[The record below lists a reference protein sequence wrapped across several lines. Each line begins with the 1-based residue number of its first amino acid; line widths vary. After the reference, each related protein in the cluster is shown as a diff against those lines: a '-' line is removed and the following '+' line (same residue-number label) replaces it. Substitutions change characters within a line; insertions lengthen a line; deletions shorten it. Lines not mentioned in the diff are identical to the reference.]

1 MQRCIPSDVVIR
13 VCAIDYSTSLTARDF
28 TREGSVKTRSS
39 RAAIAALAVPAV
51 LLFAGCT
58 SSAAGPSDSSSAS
71 SAPTS
76 AGATTSPPSSSSPPM
91 SPSASVTSSSAA
103 STGTPTPANPWPSDL
118 TPDQA
123 TAAAAAIT
131 AYTGLWRIVDQA
143 FAAPGQDWSTA
154 VAGYATASAQTSLL
168 EGVMQ
173 TAARGQRRVGST
185 NIAPQVT
192 SVDLGLVTIRDC
204 VDSTGVDI
212 LNSAGDAIT
221 APDAPGSYRRH
232 VSTAHVGQVQTG
244 QWLVSDTVEDWS
256 AKC

>member
-1 MQRCIPSDVVIR
+1 MR
-13 VCAIDYSTSLTARDF
+13 
-28 TREGSVKTRSS
+28 TRSS
-39 RAAIAALAVPAV
+39 RAAIAALAAAAAPAV

-58 SSAAGPSDSSSAS
+58 SSAAGPSESSSAS
-71 SAPTS
+71 STPTVTVV
-76 AGATTSPPSSSSPPM
+76 TTASSPPSSSSTPM
-91 SPSASVTSSSAA
+91 SPSASVTSSSAV
-103 STGTPTPANPWPSDL
+103 STGTPTPANPWPSTL

-131 AYTGLWRIVDQA
+131 AYTGLWKIVDQA
-143 FAAPGQDWSTA
+143 FAAPGQDWSA
-154 VAGYATASAQTSLL
+154 AIAGYATASAQTSLL
-168 EGVMQ
+168 EGLKQ

-212 LNSAGDAIT
+212 LNSAGEAIT

-244 QWLVSDTVEDWS
+244 QWLVSDTDEDWS

>member
-1 MQRCIPSDVVIR
+1 V
-13 VCAIDYSTSLTARDF
+13 T
-28 TREGSVKTRSS
+28 TRS
-39 RAAIAALAVPAV
+39 RARGSAIAALAVSAA

-58 SSAAGPSDSSSAS
+58 SSVAGPSDSYSAS
-71 SAPTS
+71 STPTS
-76 AGATTSPPSSSSPPM
+76 TGATTTSPPSSSSPPM
-91 SPSASVTSSSAA
+91 SPSASVTSSSAV
-103 STGTPTPANPWPSDL
+103 STGTLTSANPWPSNL

-131 AYTGLWRIVDQA
+131 AYTGLWKIVDQA
-143 FAAPGQDWSTA
+143 FAAPGQDWSAA

-168 EGVMQ
+168 EGLKQ

-185 NIAPQVT
+185 TIAPQVT
-192 SVDLGLVTIRDC
+192 SVDLGLVTISDC

-212 LNSAGDAIT
+212 LNSAGEAIT

-232 VSTAHVGQVQTG
+232 LSTAHVGQVQTG

>member
-1 MQRCIPSDVVIR
+1 MKPRSR
-13 VCAIDYSTSLTARDF
+13 VC
-28 TREGSVKTRSS
+28 

-58 SSAAGPSDSSSAS
+58 SSVAGPSDSSSAS
-71 SAPTS
+71 STPTS
-76 AGATTSPPSSSSPPM
+76 TGASPPSSSSPPM
-91 SPSASVTSSSAA
+91 SPSASVTSSSAV
-103 STGTPTPANPWPSDL
+103 STGTLTPANPWPSNL

-131 AYTGLWRIVDQA
+131 AYTGLWKIVDQA
-143 FAAPGQDWSTA
+143 FAAPGQDWSAA

-168 EGVMQ
+168 EGLKQ

-212 LNSAGDAIT
+212 LNSAGEAIT
-221 APDAPGSYRRH
+221 APDTPGSYRRH
-232 VSTAHVGQVQTG
+232 LSTAHVGQVQTG